1 MTQLENTRG
10 SNYRLGQIGFA
21 RGINSFILLN
31 PSLRGTVQPSLM
43 ATTVEAILGAVYLDS
58 HNDIETIRQVV
69 VHLGLMDDA

>member
-31 PSLRGTVQPSLM
+31 PSLRGTVPQNLM

-58 HNDIETIRQVV
+58 QRDISAVLRVVIR
-69 VHLGLMDDA
+69 LGLTDDA